1 LSHSNLC
8 FKSVLSSWTDI
19 RWANKL
25 SRIVFLIYLVF
36 KSPELWSVLL
46 LERTLVMLI
55 FDCSPEFSFE
65 LSDFEPKV
73 FAEMSP
79 GGFSPMLLIL
89 RLDETD
95 LMRYTLVLS

>member
-1 LSHSNLC
+1 
-8 FKSVLSSWTDI
+8 
-19 RWANKL
+19 
-25 SRIVFLIYLVF
+25 
-36 KSPELWSVLL
+36 
-46 LERTLVMLI
+46 MLI
-55 FDCSPEFSFE
+55 FDCSPEFS
-65 LSDFEPKV
+65 FEPKV